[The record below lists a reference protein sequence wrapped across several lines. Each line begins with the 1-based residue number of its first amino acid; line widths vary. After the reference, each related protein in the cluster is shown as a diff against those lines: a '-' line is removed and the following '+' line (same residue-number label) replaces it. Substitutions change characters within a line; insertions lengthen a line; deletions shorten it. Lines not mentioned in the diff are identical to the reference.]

1 MYKKF
6 ATQGDNMFGK
16 NSLLNQKFQKL
27 LYKRIFGSPSH
38 ILDLK
43 ILYNVEINVYMHFI

>member
-6 ATQGDNMFGK
+6 AAQGDNMFWK

-27 LYKRIFGSPSH
+27 LYKRIFGSPFHFS
-38 ILDLK
+38 DL
-43 ILYNVEINVYMHFI
+43 IFIFTNIKKYFDE